1 MEKIF
6 IAGGEA
12 ALHDGYSRN
21 GAALL
26 TDFRFLES
34 DRLAVEDALQ
44 RREQGMTLLAR
55 RREIAPHA
63 AEVACPVLSS
73 KAARDLPLEF
83 DHPQVTF

>member
-1 MEKIF
+1 MS
-6 IAGGEA
+6 
-12 ALHDGYSRN
+12 ALPIRGARNYSRT

-44 RREQGMTLLAR
+44 RREQGMPLLTSS
-55 RREIAPHA
+55 REIAPHPT
-63 AEVACPVLSS
+63 EVPCPVRSS
-73 KAARDLPLEF
+73 EAARDFLLQL